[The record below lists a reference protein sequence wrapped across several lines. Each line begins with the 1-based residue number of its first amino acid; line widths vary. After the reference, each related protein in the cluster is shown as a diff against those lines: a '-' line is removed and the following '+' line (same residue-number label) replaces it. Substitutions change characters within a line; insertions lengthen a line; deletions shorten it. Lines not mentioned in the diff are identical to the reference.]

1 MIEALKQ
8 STEDRHLVALAKKYC
23 YGIKGDL
30 AQRERRKSGK
40 ATDTGRSTTAG
51 TVPAATQPV
60 VDLTGRPANGHGQS
74 NSTQPAAMNDI
85 EMYSALSSY
94 LSERK

>member
-1 MIEALKQ
+1 LKQ

-40 ATDTGRSTTAG
+40 ATDTGRSTT
-51 TVPAATQPV
+51 VPAAPQPV

-74 NSTQPAAMNDI
+74 NSTQPAAMNDF
-85 EMYSALSSY
+85 EMYGALSSY
-94 LSERK
+94 LSKRK